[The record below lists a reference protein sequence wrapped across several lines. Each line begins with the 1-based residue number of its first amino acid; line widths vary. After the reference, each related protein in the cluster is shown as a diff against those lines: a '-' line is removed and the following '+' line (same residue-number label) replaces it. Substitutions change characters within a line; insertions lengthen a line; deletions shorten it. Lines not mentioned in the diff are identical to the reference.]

1 MLSLTEEGRLQS
13 AAHDHHR
20 IQHIPPDKVPQLGRP
35 QRRDEHKIG
44 HIDAL
49 IQLQQIMV
57 ASHEHADLPRELLED
72 KVGLVDHH
80 VLEPLQVGA
89 PVTKHAQQTKRRRA
103 YQDVAAIYERDLVLI
118 LVSAPLQKQGPQGV
132 RSRQIARLLRDAQ
145 YFICQLEYSLGV
157 FAGGAND
164 E

>member
-49 IQLQQIMV
+49 IQLKQIMV
-57 ASHEHADLPRELLED
+57 GS
-72 KVGLVDHH
+72 
-80 VLEPLQVGA
+80 
-89 PVTKHAQQTKRRRA
+89 RA
-103 YQDVAAIYERDLVLI
+103 YQNVAAIYERDLVLI

-132 RSRQIARLLRDAQ
+132 RSRQIAGLLRDAQ
-145 YFICQLEYSLGV
+145 YFICELKYSLGV